1 MPGTRSAGFAGR
13 RGLADRPGDEIV
25 LIVDAE
31 NRPVG
36 EAPRRRVRAENLP
49 HRATYIFVMDRDG
62 RILVQKRTRTKD
74 LFPGY
79 HDLAA
84 GGVVAAGESYEECA
98 VREAEEEV
106 GIRDT
111 PIVPRFDFYYG
122 DDRTRCFGRVFTC
135 RHDGPFVLQAEEVA
149 GVRFHSAEEIARG
162 DVAPVTPDSML
173 AFRRLTQ
180 EAARGASGPA

>member
-1 MPGTRSAGFAGR
+1 M
-13 RGLADRPGDEIV
+13 
-25 LIVDAE
+25 
-31 NRPVG
+31 
-36 EAPRRRVRAENLP
+36 APA
-49 HRATYIFVMDRDG
+49 AAA
-62 RILVQKRTRTKD
+62 
-74 LFPGY
+74 GY

-98 VREAEEEV
+98 VREAEEEL

-111 PIVPRFDFYYG
+111 PLERRFDFYYG

-135 RHDGPFVLQAEEVA
+135 RHDGPFVLQAEEVES
-149 GVRFHSAEEIARG
+149 VRFHSGEEIIRG

-180 EAARGASGPA
+180 EAARSASGPA